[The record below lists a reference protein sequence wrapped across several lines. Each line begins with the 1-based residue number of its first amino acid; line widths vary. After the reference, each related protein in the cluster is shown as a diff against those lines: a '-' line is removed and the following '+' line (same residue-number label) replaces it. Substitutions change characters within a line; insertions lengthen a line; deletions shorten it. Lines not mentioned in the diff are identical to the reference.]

1 MPSNDD
7 QPTDP
12 GQPTGARM
20 ERSLRKRGF
29 QTDKL
34 TLSIARNQAALE
46 RFVEL
51 YGFQSLLSSQMRSM
65 VAAMS
70 SQECGHFIEFLQ
82 LSMHVGRDSMQTRR
96 NWLKRRPPE
105 NEHLSYL
112 AAVVDKPEIVEGRGR
127 AIFQSL
133 SPEAQ
138 RLAAMVLI
146 TAWGAAKQSPSLDD
160 FFIKSDVVDRMVE
173 QLEGDPT
180 VM

>member
-1 MPSNDD
+1 MPTNDD
-7 QPTDP
+7 QSTDK
-12 GQPTGARM
+12 QPTGARM

-51 YGFQSLLSSQMRSM
+51 YGFQSLLTSQMRSM

-70 SQECGHFIEFLQ
+70 SPECGHFIEFLQ
-82 LSMHVGRDSMQTRR
+82 LSLHVGRDSLKTRR
-96 NWLKRRPPE
+96 RLRKRVLPE

-112 AAVVDKPEIVEGRGR
+112 AAVVDKPDIVEGRAR

-133 SPEAQ
+133 RPEAQ

-146 TAWGAAKQSPSLDD
+146 TAWGAARQSPRLDD
-160 FFIKSDVVDRMVE
+160 FYIKSDVVDRMVE
-173 QLEGDPT
+173 QLEGEPT

>member
-1 MPSNDD
+1 MPTNDD
-7 QPTDP
+7 RSTDP
-12 GQPTGARM
+12 EKPTGARV

-51 YGFQSLLSSQMRSM
+51 YEFQSLLTSRMRSM

-82 LSMHVGRDSMQTRR
+82 LSLHVGRDSLRTRR
-96 NWLKRRPPE
+96 KWRKSAPPE
-105 NEHLSYL
+105 NEHLAYL
-112 AAVVDKPEIVEGRGR
+112 AAVVDKPEIVEGRAR

-133 SPEAQ
+133 RPEAQ
-138 RLAAMVLI
+138 RLAAMVLM
-146 TAWGAAKQSPSLDD
+146 TAWGAAKQSPRLDD
-160 FFIKSDVVDRMVE
+160 FYIKSDVVDRMVE
-173 QLEGDPT
+173 QLEGEPT